1 MAAHNEPMKP
11 LLLNGIY
18 ILLRQRLIAKTLWAI
33 ALIQQA
39 GEKQKTSNRSRNKQS
54 RSFTKLTKWT

>member
-39 GEKQKTSNRSRNKQS
+39 GEK
-54 RSFTKLTKWT
+54 KLVTGPEISKADSLPN